1 MPAPRRLVLAAV
13 LAIAATP
20 AAALRDRPVGAGRP
34 RLELVVIEVANCR
47 ICPLVRSHLLPRW
60 EETTWA
66 RTVPM
71 RFVDIT
77 RRDETTLGLTSPVE
91 IAPTI
96 VLLRDGRE
104 IERFPGYMGP
114 EIFIE
119 AMREVMRREQESE

>member
-1 MPAPRRLVLAAV
+1 MPAARRFVLAAV
-13 LAIAATP
+13 MAVAATP
-20 AAALRDRPVGAGRP
+20 ADALRDRPLARA

-60 EETTWA
+60 EATAWS

-77 RRDETTLGLTSPVE
+77 RRDEATLGLTSPVE

-114 EIFIE
+114 EVFIE